1 MKTNEATADSAAAAA
16 ANQPNLLA
24 LETYH
29 ILKAF
34 DLAVKNVNLFSSF
47 NRIYKFDQNFN
58 VLRVKMDELVQKIDG
73 LNLFKIISEL
83 KVNDIYHIDYEPVKS
98 ILFHLKLMSFLLI
111 PVKFASRL

>member
-1 MKTNEATADSAAAAA
+1 MKTNEATADSAAAA

-34 DLAVKNVNLFSSF
+34 DLAVKNINLFSSF

-83 KVNDIYHIDYEPVKS
+83 KVNDVYHIDYEPVKA
-98 ILFHLKLMSFLLI
+98 ILFYRKIEAILI
-111 PVKFASRL
+111 NPH